1 MCHIDTAFWA
11 RVFVEMLFTLGWRK
25 SEVINLRVS
34 SVNLLENVIRIERTK
49 NDEPREIGLSNDLR
63 ILLQSL
69 YNRKEA

>member
-1 MCHIDTAFWA
+1 
-11 RVFVEMLFTLGWRK
+11 MLFTLGWRK